1 MSSTS
6 PFRQLG
12 FEEST
17 AYPFVANVLVSV
29 NAINLAYVLRMFIK
43 SNICDTATDG
53 ILDEILSVGS
63 FAPQSVLFYQQYNI
77 DLNTKVF
84 NKTNFNSW
92 NFSIVDS
99 YGQLIDF
106 NGISWAFTLV
116 FYQRNTT
123 HELHKNELMITNEQ
137 RIFSIEQ
144 TQRKLAE
151 SIKNNA
157 TKEPEP
163 ESETKTNTEEQL
175 KKEENVLEPIYPIKA
190 NYVIPEL
197 INPIEHIN
205 EFI

>member
-1 MSSTS
+1 
-6 PFRQLG
+6 
-12 FEEST
+12 
-17 AYPFVANVLVSV
+17 VSV

-43 SNICDTATDG
+43 SNISDTATDG

>member
-1 MSSTS
+1 
-6 PFRQLG
+6 
-12 FEEST
+12 
-17 AYPFVANVLVSV
+17 
-29 NAINLAYVLRMFIK
+29 
-43 SNICDTATDG
+43 
-53 ILDEILSVGS
+53 
-63 FAPQSVLFYQQYNI
+63 
-77 DLNTKVF
+77 
-84 NKTNFNSW
+84 
-92 NFSIVDS
+92 
-99 YGQLIDF
+99 
-106 NGISWAFTLV
+106 
-116 FYQRNTT
+116 
-123 HELHKNELMITNEQ
+123 MITNEQ

-163 ESETKTNTEEQL
+163 ESETKTNTEEQI